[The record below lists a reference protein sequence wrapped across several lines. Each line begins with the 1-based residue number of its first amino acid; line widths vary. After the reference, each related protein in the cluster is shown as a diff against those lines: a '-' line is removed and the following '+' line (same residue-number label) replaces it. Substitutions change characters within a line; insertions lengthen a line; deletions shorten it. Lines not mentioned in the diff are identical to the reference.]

1 MPGLA
6 LLDSRRSGAKVNM
19 RTLFK
24 VCASGKI
31 FPPRRKLVHF
41 SPGVVNPVELKVV
54 NGMGQDN
61 PLRTQQDPNGF
72 DGVQRSNFT

>member
-6 LLDSRRSGAKVNM
+6 LLDSRRSGAKLNM

-31 FPPRRKLVHF
+31 FSPHRKLVHF
-41 SPGVVNPVELKVV
+41 SPGVLCVELKVV

-61 PLRTQQDPNGF
+61 PLRTQQGPNGF